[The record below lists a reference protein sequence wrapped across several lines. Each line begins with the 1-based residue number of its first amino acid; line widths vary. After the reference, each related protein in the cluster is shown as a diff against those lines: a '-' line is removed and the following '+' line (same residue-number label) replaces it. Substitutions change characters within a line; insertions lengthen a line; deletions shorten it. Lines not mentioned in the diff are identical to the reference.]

1 MVYREHG
8 MWEILEVLRRAHR
21 GEKLKAISRS
31 TGRSRNTV
39 KRFLAA
45 AEELGWRSDSIEP
58 DERLA
63 AGVLAKL
70 RPGPRIDSPGETE
83 QLLLQ
88 HRETLRAWLQ
98 GDTEDHRPLTLTKC
112 HDLLSRRGVKVTYS
126 SLDSGERLQSQNFSV
141 LFSRMTGDLPQFQV
155 SGFAS

>member
-31 TGRSRNTV
+31 TGRSSNTV
-39 KRFLAA
+39 KRYLAA
-45 AEELGWRSDSIEP
+45 AEELGWRFDSVEP
-58 DERLA
+58 DEGLA
-63 AGVLAKL
+63 ARVLAKL

-83 QLLLQ
+83 QLLLLLQ

-98 GDTEDHRPLTLTKC
+98 GDTEDRHPLTLTKC
-112 HDLLSRRGVKVTYS
+112 HDLLSRRRRRSHLQLAV
-126 SLDSGERLQSQNFSV
+126 SLRGQALRV
-141 LFSRMTGDLPQFQV
+141 R
-155 SGFAS
+155 

>member
-45 AEELGWRSDSIEP
+45 AEELGWRSDSVEP

-98 GDTEDHRPLTLTKC
+98 GDTEDRHPLTLTKC
-112 HDLLSRRGVKVTYS
+112 PRSVESSRRQSHLQLAV
-126 SLDSGERLQSQNFSV
+126 SLRGQALRI
-141 LFSRMTGDLPQFQV
+141 R
-155 SGFAS
+155 